1 MWSLLLDFHLDGH
14 NYQLWGPQKVP
25 LWGPRRPPEDLQS
38 SSTAFLTK
46 AKTTTANSL
55 ICWSFVFQQPKSII
69 TIIIMILRV
78 IFKRYHRS
86 WNCCRTFFV
95 IINLCIAH
103 IRSKITFYLILFQFS
118 WFLTLVS
125 TEQPAVLANQLIE
138 SISRSIKRSAVNTL
152 DKHTVLIDWLA
163 NLDQESAGQS
173 IQNCDNHTCGRKRT
187 PPLYLIWCLRPI
199 AGQQLLIDQSVQNQS
214 DCSINNL
221 QESIHGYFG
230 LTSDYLHFA

>member
-1 MWSLLLDFHLDGH
+1 MMAISTVRTPQGLVRFPNWLDRTTRSSGWGTWLDKDP
-14 NYQLWGPQKVP
+14 LRVREGPQRTP
-25 LWGPRRPPEDLQS
+25 GGLPENLQS

-46 AKTTTANSL
+46 TKSTTANSL

-125 TEQPAVLANQLIE
+125 TELVTATS
-138 SISRSIKRSAVNTL
+138 SI
-152 DKHTVLIDWLA
+152 
-163 NLDQESAGQS
+163 G
-173 IQNCDNHTCGRKRT
+173 
-187 PPLYLIWCLRPI
+187 
-199 AGQQLLIDQSVQNQS
+199 
-214 DCSINNL
+214 
-221 QESIHGYFG
+221 
-230 LTSDYLHFA
+230 